1 MGARI
6 LVIEDEPQI
15 LRSVRLILTG
25 HGYDVT
31 TAMTAKAGVDEFLHR
46 LPDLVL
52 LDLMLPDMP
61 GEYVCRKIRERS
73 STPIVVL
80 SARGEEASK
89 VEAFD
94 LGADDY
100 LTKPF
105 GAGELLARIR
115 VALRHAGGATL
126 AATVTVGN
134 ITIDFDQRSV
144 RVGEQPVQLTPREYD
159 VLKYLVQNRD
169 RVLTHANVIRAVWGP
184 EYATEAQYLRNIV
197 LGLRRKLE
205 ADPSRPRYLL
215 TEPGIGYRLTSPP
228 ESPGEATVPA
238 GQ

>member
-15 LRSVRLILTG
+15 LRSVRLILSG
-25 HGYDVT
+25 HGYDVA
-31 TAMTAKAGVDEFLHR
+31 TAATAKAGLDEFTHR

-52 LDLMLPDMP
+52 LDLMLPDLP

-73 STPIVVL
+73 QVPIVVL

-115 VALRHAGGATL
+115 VALRHAGGTAHGAT
-126 AATVTVGN
+126 ATIGD
-134 ITIDFDQRSV
+134 IAIDFDQRLV
-144 RVGEQPVQLTPREYD
+144 RVGGELVQLTPREYD
-159 VLKYLVQNRD
+159 VLKYLIQHRD

-184 EYATEAQYLRNIV
+184 EYATEAQYLRNVV

-205 ADPSRPRYLL
+205 ADPSKPRYLL
-215 TEPGIGYRLTSPP
+215 TEPGIGYRLASPLEAADP
-228 ESPGEATVPA
+228 TTGPGDR
-238 GQ
+238 